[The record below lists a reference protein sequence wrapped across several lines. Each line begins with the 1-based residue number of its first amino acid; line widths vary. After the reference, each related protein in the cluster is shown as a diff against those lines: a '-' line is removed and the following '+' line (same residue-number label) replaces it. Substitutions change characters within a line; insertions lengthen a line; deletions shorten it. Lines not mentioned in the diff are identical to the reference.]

1 MEISANRKRV
11 SYKAWIK
18 ENSCSIVEIH
28 NAGDDPLSAC
38 PKGAKLEN
46 QSCVAILD
54 KGVTIIF
61 VSRLKL
67 IS

>member
-1 MEISANRKRV
+1 MKGIVILITEIN
-11 SYKAWIK
+11 
-18 ENSCSIVEIH
+18 

-54 KGVTIIF
+54 KGATIIR
-61 VSRLKL
+61 VLRLDL
-67 IS
+67 SS